1 MLDRL
6 VPLETLYARFA
17 AFAEGRAQ
25 GAGCWDAHEAVL
37 DRLAANQRVAE
48 TYGWTACA
56 LERAGGTGQLRA
68 WGVPPG
74 ERQRCLLPDWPF
86 APAAGTLADG

>member
-1 MLDRL
+1 MMDRL
-6 VPLETLYARFA
+6 LPLETLYARFA

-25 GAGCWDAHEAVL
+25 GKGCWAAHEAVI

-48 TYGWTACA
+48 TYGWTSCA

-68 WGVPPG
+68 FGLPPS
-74 ERQRCLLPDWPF
+74 ECQRRLIPDWPF
-86 APAAGTLADG
+86 GPRY